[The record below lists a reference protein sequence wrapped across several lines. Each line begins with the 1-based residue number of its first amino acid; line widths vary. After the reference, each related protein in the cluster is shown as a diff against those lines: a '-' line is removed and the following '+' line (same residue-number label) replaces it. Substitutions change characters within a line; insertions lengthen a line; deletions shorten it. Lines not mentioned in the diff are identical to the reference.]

1 MLLLTS
7 RCLFLTK
14 SNATFSISI
23 LRNLSITFDKPSK
36 IQRIFSQKNAKKANS
51 LFSNASTMLLE
62 KKLNAVKG
70 IQENISAL
78 QMKKRPLRKK
88 KTVTDEDE
96 TTMPGFWTVKALAT
110 ADEYN
115 LESLMDGLL
124 KQNLYTP
131 MEIRTSAKP
140 FPDAIQAVAK
150 YEIGNEP
157 REIYFFR
164 EGTAVM
170 WNITDLECSNLLQF
184 IKQYEENSYS
194 NELVQA
200 EGEVMLYS
208 YTESGKR
215 SHLKEG
221 DIFLSPDANLDKYTF
236 SNAISQ
242 SVKLGIWEASLDH
255 YVDSIEFITEDLK
268 RGRRIKMS
276 RQEVLRKQGEL
287 FALRHLINL
296 SSDLLDTPDFYWER
310 DDLETLYQQTCA
322 YFSIAKRTR
331 VVNEKLNH
339 CVELVELLS
348 SHLSDR
354 HHVRLEWMIIVLIMV
369 EVGFEILHYADRY
382 LGKLE
387 EFV

>member
-36 IQRIFSQKNAKKANS
+36 IQRIFSHKNAKKANP

-96 TTMPGFWTVKALAT
+96 ATMPGFWTVKALAT

-115 LESLMDGLL
+115 LESLMNGLL

-131 MEIRTSAKP
+131 MEIRSSAKP